1 MQKSFPRKG
10 LRSARRSVSCREA
23 RSIAHVQISETQ
35 TCSMFLRA
43 LLAFAACPGIVALMV
58 PALIALGGKRSA
70 VVHPAGFVL
79 LTIGVALLLW
89 CVRDFY
95 VAGKGTLAPWDPP
108 RSLVVVGLY
117 RWSRNPMYVAVTLTL
132 LGWAVAY
139 ASRSLL
145 IYAVAIMTAFH
156 LRVVYAE
163 EPWLART
170 HGVAWDEYRSQVRR
184 WVGRNGAETGEGRE
198 DKPPIG

>member
-1 MQKSFPRKG
+1 
-10 LRSARRSVSCREA
+10 
-23 RSIAHVQISETQ
+23 
-35 TCSMFLRA
+35 MFLRA
-43 LLAFAACPGIVALMV
+43 LLAFLACPGVVALIV
-58 PALIALGGKRSA
+58 PGLIAMGGEGSA

-79 LTIGVALLLW
+79 LGAGLGLLLW

-108 RSLVVVGLY
+108 RSLVVIGLY

-132 LGWAVAY
+132 FGWAVAY

-145 IYAVAIMTAFH
+145 IYTLVVLAAFH

-163 EPWLART
+163 EPWLAKT
-170 HGVAWDEYRSQVRR
+170 HGDAWEVYRRQVRR
-184 WVGRNGAETGEGRE
+184 WVGRSRGNVG
-198 DKPPIG
+198 